1 MDQIYKQNIL
11 QILVSD
17 PYVLKLSL
25 YHYNFLNQSQRT
37 QRRHKINYLLP
48 ELIISLM
55 LIGFRT

>member
-25 YHYNFLNQSQRT
+25 YNYNFLKSVSKDT
-37 QRRHKINYLLP
+37 
-48 ELIISLM
+48 EE
-55 LIGFRT
+55 T